1 MTARV
6 KAKRIGA
13 TAGTVLAG
21 LAVLAAAAACERSP
35 RFVPYA
41 SVKQIMAEVLE
52 PAADSYWDAVG
63 SVSDKNGITE
73 HAPVT
78 DSAWAAVRNSATVIA
93 ESGNL
98 LLIDPRARDR
108 GEWVKFSRDL
118 VAVGARARDA
128 AEARDTKRIFDVGAE
143 VYQACV
149 NCHAK
154 YLVPP
159 MSATK

>member
-1 MTARV
+1 MR
-6 KAKRIGA
+6 AKRITRTAA
-13 TAGTVLAG
+13 TLF
-21 LAVLAAAAACERSP
+21 AVLAALSGITACERSP

-52 PAADSYWDAVG
+52 PAADDYWDAVG

-73 HAPVT
+73 HAPRT

-98 LLIDPRARDR
+98 LLIDPRVRDR
-108 GEWVKFSRDL
+108 GDWVTFSRAL
-118 VAVGARARDA
+118 VTVGARARDA
-128 AEARDTKRIFDVGAE
+128 AEARDAKRVFDVGAE
-143 VYQACV
+143 VYDACV

-154 YLVPP
+154 YLVGAASP
-159 MSATK
+159 AK